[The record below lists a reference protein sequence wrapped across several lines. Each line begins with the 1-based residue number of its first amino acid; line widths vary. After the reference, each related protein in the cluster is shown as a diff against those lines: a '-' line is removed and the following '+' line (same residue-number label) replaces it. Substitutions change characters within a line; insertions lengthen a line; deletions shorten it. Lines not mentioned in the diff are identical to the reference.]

1 MKPCSPRFLS
11 TRIMLAASVLSWPL
25 AATHVSAANVWD
37 GGGDGNWG
45 TGANWDDDNVPSFPV
60 GITFG
65 GTGGLASTNNLTGI
79 TVNGITFAS
88 GAGAFVI
95 GGNSFSLGGNIVNNS
110 ASLQTIN
117 NAIALTANRTVNTAT
132 GDITLGGAITGS
144 FGLIKT
150 GAGKLTLSGTGGTSQ
165 LAVGDGAAGG
175 TAELSGGAWTQAGT
189 ITNMGLVVGNGAGS
203 SGALTISG
211 GTHTFGG
218 DNYSNAVRIGTT
230 TAAGQTANGSLT
242 ITGGLVKVGTT
253 GTLDAAVNLGTQISG
268 GGTSTGTLNISGG
281 EMQIAGRLLM
291 GANNAANTA
300 TVTLSGTGVLNMTR
314 TGSTSDRGQI
324 RMGAGASTVNFN
336 GGTYIA
342 SGLYSSDSSTTSNV
356 YFNGSE
362 IRANASGGSFGNGG
376 TANFRIETGGLVFNT
391 NGFDTT
397 IGTALKNSLTTT
409 GAFTKNGN
417 GQLSLTAANTYTGTT
432 TVNGGTLRFANSGS
446 LGANAAVV
454 MQAGT
459 TLRFDRND
467 TFGDAT
473 SVPTVT
479 VTANN
484 GATITNGNFFN
495 NLSSVTLN
503 GSSLVSNG
511 GANANYQAFKLS
523 GTVTA
528 TGSSGISVS
537 GSPGNANTQI
547 HLGGNAANSQT
558 TFSVTGVADS
568 LSVSAVL
575 RNGVTGGSG
584 AVVTAGLIKT
594 GAGTMTLS
602 GVNTYGGATSI
613 NQGKLAL
620 GGSGSIAASTTI
632 NIASGAFLDVSGTS
646 STWSLGS
653 GQTLTGN
660 GTVTGNATISG
671 TVAAGNSIGALAFS
685 NTLTLLGTVN
695 AELDASLVTA
705 DLVTAGN
712 IAFGGTLN
720 AANLGGTLDQGQT
733 YNLFDFTSASGAFDT
748 VNLPTLTN
756 GLSWDT
762 SSLYTQGTISIVPE
776 PTAAFAL
783 PMGLTLLLG
792 VRRRHCIL

>member
-1 MKPCSPRFLS
+1 MKPRSPHFHR
-11 TRIMLAASVLSWPL
+11 ASRALF
-25 AATHVSAANVWD
+25 AATASWSLLIIQASAANLWD

-45 TGANWDDDNVPSFPV
+45 TGTNWDDDNVPTFPV

-65 GTGGLASTNNLTGI
+65 GTSGLASTNNLNGI
-79 TVNGITFAS
+79 TANGITFAS

-95 GGNSFSLGGNIVNNS
+95 GGNAFSLGGNIVNS
-110 ASLQTIN
+110 STSLQTIN
-117 NAIALTANRTVNTAT
+117 NAIALTANRTVNAAS
-132 GDITLGGAITGS
+132 GDITLGGAVTGS
-144 FGLIKT
+144 FGLVKT

-165 LAVGDGAAGG
+165 LAIGDGAAGG
-175 TAELSGGAWTQAGT
+175 TAELNGGAWSQAGT
-189 ITNMGLVVGNGAGS
+189 ITNMGLVVGNGAGA

-218 DNYSNAVRIGTT
+218 DNYNNAVRIGTT
-230 TAAGQTANGSLT
+230 TAVGQTANGSLT
-242 ITGGLVKVGTT
+242 VTGGLVKVGAT

-268 GGTSTGTLNISGG
+268 GGTATGTLSISGG

-291 GANNAANTA
+291 GANNTASTA
-300 TVTLSGTGVLNMTR
+300 TVNLSGSGVLNMTR
-314 TGSTSDRGQI
+314 TGTSPDRGQI
-324 RMGAGASTVNFN
+324 RMGSGASTVNFN

-376 TANFRIETGGLVFNT
+376 TANFRIESGGLVFNT
-391 NGFDTT
+391 NSFDTT
-397 IGTALKNSLTTT
+397 IGTALKNSLATT
-409 GAFTKNGN
+409 GAFTKNGA

-432 TVNGGTLRFANSGS
+432 TVNGGTLRFAGFGT
-446 LGANAAVV
+446 LGANAAVI

-459 TLRFDRND
+459 ILRLDRSD

-473 SVPTVT
+473 SAPSVT

-484 GATITNGNFFN
+484 GATITNGNTFN
-495 NLSSVTLN
+495 NLSSLTLN

-511 GANANYQAFKLS
+511 GASATYQAFKLS
-523 GTVTA
+523 GTVTV
-528 TGSSGISVS
+528 TGTSGISVS

-558 TFSVTGVADS
+558 SFNVINATDS
-568 LSVSAVL
+568 LAVSAVL
-575 RNGVTGGSG
+575 RNGVTGASG
-584 AVVTAGLIKT
+584 AVVTTGLIKT

-620 GGSGSIAASTTI
+620 SGSGSIGASSTI
-632 NIASGAFLDVSGTS
+632 NIASGAYLDVSGTS
-646 STWSLGS
+646 STWTLGAAQS
-653 GQTLTGN
+653 LTGN
-660 GTVTGNATISG
+660 GTVTGNAIISG
-671 TVAAGNSIGALAFS
+671 TVAAGNSVGALSFS
-685 NTLTLLGTVN
+685 NTITLLGSVN
-695 AELDASLVTA
+695 AELDASTVTS

-720 AANLGGTLDQGQT
+720 ATNLGGTLDQGQV
-733 YNLFDFTSASGAFDT
+733 YNLFDFTSATGAFDT
-748 VNLPTLTN
+748 VNLPTLGS
-756 GLSWDT
+756 GLTWDT
-762 SSLYTQGTISIVPE
+762 SNLYTLGTLSIVPE
-776 PTAAFAL
+776 PSVAVTASATVL
-783 PMGLTLLLG
+783 LLLG
-792 VRRRHCIL
+792 QRRRKSL